1 MCTRWEIDKRVGVSV
16 VNIKGV
22 KLVLS
27 VLQLAREVHSLVIVV
42 NEIVVVYE
50 VSVVTN
56 YSLIP
61 KCDLHNFSKKKCF

>member
-1 MCTRWEIDKRVGVSV
+1 M

-61 KCDLHNFSKKKCF
+61 KCDLHNFSKRKLFLIN

>member
-1 MCTRWEIDKRVGVSV
+1 M

-61 KCDLHNFSKKKCF
+61 KCNLHNFSQKKCF